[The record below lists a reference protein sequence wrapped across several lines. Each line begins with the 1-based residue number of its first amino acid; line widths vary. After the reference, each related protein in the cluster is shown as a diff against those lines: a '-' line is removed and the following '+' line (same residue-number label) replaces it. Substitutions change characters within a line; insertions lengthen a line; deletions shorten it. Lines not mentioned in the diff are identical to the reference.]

1 MEASCSGTLPELI
14 YKIKRP
20 ITQKQ
25 FSYFSVFL

>member
-1 MEASCSGTLPELI
+1 MAASCSGTLPELI

-25 FSYFSVFL
+25 FTYFSGFI